1 MLKVDPRCT
10 ISDNVP
16 VTNVNTTIARS
27 VKASFEEETAFLSAL
42 VKNKSSNPFTPQDS
56 PLHTSVEGEVPTL
69 IFEKLKSIGLM
80 PRYLGASKERP
91 NVVAE
96 WGEKRGRMSLMLNG
110 HMDTIPPEGRDM
122 ISPYSGAVRN
132 GRVYGLGCLDMKASL
147 VAYIFAVKALIE
159 AKVKIKG
166 KLTLAFVVD
175 EESGACSPYGTQY
188 LLDSGCVPKAC
199 LIGEHG
205 SQFVRTAQRGGYRFK
220 IVTKGVAV
228 HTGVSAWERGETGHN
243 AVVDMAKIID
253 ALQGLEI
260 PYKQSKMFEGRKPM
274 FTFPT
279 KIVGGVA
286 MNVVPASCEAYG
298 DVRLLP
304 GNSESQVKLLM
315 IERLQKLNIPYEI
328 QDLIYVPA
336 VEIDPHDPLVTS
348 LQKSAKSVLGY
359 VPETKVSGPAT
370 DGWMMVKR
378 DIPTIMGFG
387 PDGGGEHGRGEW
399 VDLESLRKITE
410 VYAKFIVDYL
420 G

>member
-1 MLKVDPRCT
+1 
-10 ISDNVP
+10 VP
-16 VTNVNTTIARS
+16 ATSVSLTIARA
-27 VKASFEEETAFLSAL
+27 VKASFEEEIAFLSTL
-42 VKNKSSNPFTPQDS
+42 VKSKSPNPHTPQDS
-56 PLHTSVEGEVPTL
+56 PLHESIEGEVPTL
-69 IFEKLKSIGLM
+69 IFEKLKNIGLT
-80 PRYLGASKERP
+80 PRYVGASKERP

-96 WGEKRGRMSLMLNG
+96 FGEKRGRMSLMLNG
-110 HMDTIPPEGRDM
+110 HMDTIPPEGRDS

-132 GRVYGLGCLDMKASL
+132 GRLYGLGSIDMKASL
-147 VAYIFAVKALIE
+147 AAYVYAVKAIMA
-159 AKVKIKG
+159 AKVKLKG

-175 EESGACSPYGTQY
+175 EETGACSPYGTQY
-188 LLDSGCVPKAC
+188 LLDQGCVPKAC
-199 LIGEHG
+199 FIGEHG
-205 SQFVRTAQRGGYRFK
+205 SNYVRTAQRGGYRFK
-220 IVTKGVAV
+220 IVTHGEAV
-228 HTGVSAWERGETGHN
+228 HTGVSAWERGEVGHN
-243 AVVDMAKIID
+243 AVVDMAKIIE

-279 KIVGGVA
+279 KIVGGAA

-304 GNSESQVKLLM
+304 GNSDSQVKILM

-336 VEIDPHDPLVTS
+336 VEMDPRDPLVLS

-359 VPETKVSGPAT
+359 IPEAKVSGPAT

-378 DIPTIMGFG
+378 DIPTVMGFG

-399 VDLESLRKITE
+399 VDLVSLQKITE
-410 VYAKFIVDYL
+410 VYARFIVDYL

>member
-1 MLKVDPRCT
+1 M
-10 ISDNVP
+10 P
-16 VTNVNTTIARS
+16 VTNVNTTIARA
-27 VKASFEEETAFLSAL
+27 VKASFEEETAFLSTL
-42 VKNKSSNPFTPQDS
+42 VKNKSSNPHTPQDS
-56 PLHTSVEGEVPTL
+56 PLHVSVEGEVPTL
-69 IFEKLKSIGLM
+69 IFEKLKSIGLS

-147 VAYIFAVKALIE
+147 VAYIFAVKALME

-175 EESGACSPYGTQY
+175 EETGACSPYGTQY

-205 SQFVRTAQRGGYRFK
+205 SQYVRTAQRGGYRFK

-243 AVVDMAKIID
+243 AVVDMAKIIE
-253 ALQGLEI
+253 ALQDMEI

-279 KIVGGVA
+279 KIVGGAA

-348 LQKSAKSVLGY
+348 LQKSAKAVLGY
-359 VPETKVSGPAT
+359 TPESKVSGPAT

-410 VYAKFIVDYL
+410 VYARFIVDYL

>member
-1 MLKVDPRCT
+1 MSL
-10 ISDNVP
+10 
-16 VTNVNTTIARS
+16 TNVGSTIARA
-27 VKASFEEETAFLSAL
+27 VKASFEEETAFLSSL
-42 VKNKSSNPFTPQDS
+42 VKSKSPNPHTPQDS
-56 PLHTSVEGEVPTL
+56 PLHQSVEGEIPTL
-69 IFEKLKSIGLM
+69 IFEKLKSIGLS

-91 NVVAE
+91 NVVCE
-96 WGEKRGRMSLMLNG
+96 WGEKRGRMGLMLNG

-122 ISPYSGAVRN
+122 ISPYSGVVRN
-132 GRVYGLGCLDMKASL
+132 GRIYGLGSLDMKASL
-147 VAYIFAVKALIE
+147 AAYVYAVKAL
-159 AKVKIKG
+159 KTVGVKLKG

-199 LIGEHG
+199 FIGEHG
-205 SQFVRTAQRGGYRFK
+205 SQYVRTAQRGGYRFK
-220 IVTKGVAV
+220 IVTRGEAV
-228 HTGVSAWERGETGHN
+228 HTGVSAWERGESGHN
-243 AVVDMAKIID
+243 AVIDMAKIVT

-260 PYKQSKMFEGRKPM
+260 PFKQSKMFEERIPM

-279 KIVGGVA
+279 KMSGGNAV
-286 MNVVPASCEAYG
+286 NVVPDHCEAYG

-304 GNSESQVKLLM
+304 GNSDSQVKMLM
-315 IERLQKLNIPYEI
+315 IERLQNLGVKYEI

-336 VEIDPHDPLVTS
+336 VEIDPHDAVVLS
-348 LQKSAKSVLGY
+348 LQKAAKSVLGY
-359 VPETKVSGPAT
+359 EPEAKVSGPAT

-399 VDLESLRKITE
+399 VDLASLQKITE
-410 VYAKFIVDYL
+410 VYARFIVDYL